1 MYIFGG
7 AFFDPVMNMHI
18 NALILS
24 VCAYLI
30 GCIQCVL
37 CTIHTGGS

>member
-7 AFFDPVMNMHI
+7 AFFDPVMNMH
-18 NALILS
+18 ALILS

-30 GCIQCVL
+30 DCIQCVL